1 MHFKNYSKN
10 PLGISVSGGIVP
22 NNPPYILN
30 PQFMDAIIF
39 LRQLRFGGYAIFDLV
54 ASLIGMAL
62 LAPFLSKLFRKF
74 GIEVPRRN
82 WVLLTLPLA
91 LVAHVAVGRYTL
103 MTRDLFDPRSHFFV
117 KFIFVLSLA
126 LGLMDIKRAKREK

>member
-1 MHFKNYSKN
+1 
-10 PLGISVSGGIVP
+10 
-22 NNPPYILN
+22 
-30 PQFMDAIIF
+30 MDAIIF
-39 LRQLRFGGYAIFDLV
+39 LRQFRFGGYAIFDLV